1 MSEQGLPSSI
11 EAALAHVD
19 PDRRKFLRLLLAG
32 IAAAPLLTS
41 ASLAAQ
47 EKPGDQTVH
56 QVSPAI
62 KNGSATTIKMN
73 DQKAPTVKFWDQTG
87 NNATSTSLKDAQTRG
102 VNPALK
108 PDSSTTKVESP
119 AIRGVSPALKLD
131 ASTNKGANANTI
143 KGQTSSIK
151 GATTPTAQ

>member
-1 MSEQGLPSSI
+1 MSEKELPSSM

-19 PDRRKFLRLLLAG
+19 PYRRKFLG
-32 IAAAPLLTS
+32 IMLVGVVAASLLTS
-41 ASLAAQ
+41 VSLAAQ
-47 EKPGDQTVH
+47 EKPGGQTVH

-62 KNGSATTIKMN
+62 KDGSSTTIKMN
-73 DQKAPTVKFWDQTG
+73 DQKTPTVKFWDQTG
-87 NNATSTSLKDAQTRG
+87 YNAKSTSLKDAQIRG

-108 PDSSTTKVESP
+108 PESSTTKVESP
-119 AIRGVSPALKLD
+119 AIRGVSPALKHD

-151 GATTPTAQ
+151 SSNTPATQ